1 MQIAI
6 SMRMDKQVVV
16 HSYSKKLVRNEIN
29 TTYKNSFGTL
39 EKVTVFLN
47 MVFRL
52 CSSCTLIDNHLVS
65 NSSGCKFIALGLVG
79 QRVCPSGNLNPL
91 SHCRARV
98 VQNCLHTG
106 NMRHFSYFSVFL
118 LMFMGILVPN
128 TRTLWF
134 ISSCVSKCT
143 CLL

>member
-65 NSSGCKFIALGLVG
+65 NSSGCKFIALGSVG

>member
-1 MQIAI
+1 MNVYGGFVRIKLQTVQIAI
-6 SMRMDKQVVV
+6 NMLEWINKLWS

-52 CSSCTLIDNHLVS
+52 CSNFTLIDNHLVS

-79 QRVCPSGNLNPL
+79 QRVCPL
-91 SHCRARV
+91 R
-98 VQNCLHTG
+98 
-106 NMRHFSYFSVFL
+106 
-118 LMFMGILVPN
+118 
-128 TRTLWF
+128 
-134 ISSCVSKCT
+134 
-143 CLL
+143 